1 MPIPRFPIRSRID
14 GRLVHPGEVLRDV
27 VMWEYDI
34 SQNALARAMGVPPRR
49 INEIVLG
56 KRSITPETAIEL
68 EDALGLSA
76 HFWLALQAD
85 YDIETLRLR
94 PARKPAKGRRPLK
107 ELGPS
112 EPLEDPV
119 QTTYDAIG
127 KRSIDPPWGRFG
139 KP

>member
-1 MPIPRFPIRSRID
+1 MPIPRFPIRSRLE
-14 GRLVHPGEVLRDV
+14 GRLVHPGEILRDH
-27 VMWEYDI
+27 VMWEYD
-34 SQNALARAMGVPPRR
+34 V
-49 INEIVLG
+49 
-56 KRSITPETAIEL
+56 AIEL
-68 EDALGLSA
+68 EEALGLSA

-85 YDIETLRLR
+85 YDIETLRMR
-94 PARKPAKGRRPLK
+94 PARKPSKGRRPLQ

-127 KRSIDPPWGRFG
+127 NRSIDPPWGRFR

>member
-27 VMWEYDI
+27 VMWEYD
-34 SQNALARAMGVPPRR
+34 
-49 INEIVLG
+49 
-56 KRSITPETAIEL
+56 AIEL

-85 YDIETLRLR
+85 YDIETLRRR
-94 PARKPAKGRRPLK
+94 PARRPAKGRRPLK

-119 QTTYDAIG
+119 QKTYDAIG
-127 KRSIDPPWGRFG
+127 NRSIDSANHDARWKFRSSFRLASWRVNFLGVRRSVS
-139 KP
+139 

>member
-1 MPIPRFPIRSRID
+1 MQ
-14 GRLVHPGEVLRDV
+14 
-27 VMWEYDI
+27 EYDI

-49 INEIVLG
+49 VNEIVLG

-85 YDIETLRLR
+85 YDIETLRMAPR
-94 PARKPAKGRRPLK
+94 RKPRKGRWPLK
-107 ELGPS
+107 ELGPT

-119 QTTYDAIG
+119 QTAYDAIG
-127 KRSIDPPWGRFG
+127 NLTKHDPWGRLG
-139 KP
+139 KL

>member
-1 MPIPRFPIRSRID
+1 MPIPRFPIRSRLD
-14 GRLVHPGEVLRDV
+14 GRLVHPGEILRDV

-49 INEIVLG
+49 INEI
-56 KRSITPETAIEL
+56 
-68 EDALGLSA
+68 
-76 HFWLALQAD
+76 
-85 YDIETLRLR
+85 ETLRLR
-94 PARKPAKGRRPLK
+94 PARIPPKGRRPLA

-112 EPLEDPV
+112 EPLEHPV

-127 KRSIDPPWGRFG
+127 NRSIEPPWVPFR